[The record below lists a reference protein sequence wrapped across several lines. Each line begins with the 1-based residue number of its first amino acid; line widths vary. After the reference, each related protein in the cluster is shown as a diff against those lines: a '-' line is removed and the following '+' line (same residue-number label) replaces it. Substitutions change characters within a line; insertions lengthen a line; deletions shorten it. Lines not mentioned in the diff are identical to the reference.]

1 MWNCFVFEPMDT
13 WGMEGKQALDES
25 GPTLSNTFSR
35 QVTSWLIVI
44 WEELSSVP
52 MNGIL
57 LASRTS

>member
-1 MWNCFVFEPMDT
+1 
-13 WGMEGKQALDES
+13 MEGKQALDES

-35 QVTSWLIVI
+35 QVTSRLIVI